1 MPTRQQAR
9 NAKPNQSASASGV
22 PDPGAGTPGQPDP
35 GAGASGQPNSG
46 AGASGQSDPP
56 NVRPIENCGTF
67 AQAVDDHCIGCDK
80 CELWVH
86 ATEMCSGLP
95 QKVIDVILEY
105 SGEGIN
111 YMCMKCRVARA
122 SNTSRGG
129 SPTKSESFMADTLGQ
144 LFQHLRGMSSILTNL
159 SAQVKALTTQHE
171 APAPTPP
178 THNPAPTQPH
188 TSQSTQ
194 GTPSYSHILSQGAHT
209 SPTSLDQYKLI
220 VRKELREMH
229 ERDKR
234 RDSIIIRGLKATTP
248 RGVVAEFAEIT
259 QRKMGTRVEVSD
271 VVIIPG
277 HTGICRAKIYSSAER
292 KLVLEQAKGLKNTE
306 YKHVYVRRD
315 LTYAQRGELKL
326 RREAEAAGRN
336 TEGAPPAPNPG
347 NHETIPKTVFSNDE
361 MPRAAEGRTS
371 PTTCPPPGN
380 PEQGTEPLHAPS
392 QNPVCRTSPSET
404 TN

>member
-1 MPTRQQAR
+1 
-9 NAKPNQSASASGV
+9 
-22 PDPGAGTPGQPDP
+22 
-35 GAGASGQPNSG
+35 
-46 AGASGQSDPP
+46 
-56 NVRPIENCGTF
+56 
-67 AQAVDDHCIGCDK
+67 
-80 CELWVH
+80 
-86 ATEMCSGLP
+86 
-95 QKVIDVILEY
+95 
-105 SGEGIN
+105 
-111 YMCMKCRVARA
+111 
-122 SNTSRGG
+122 
-129 SPTKSESFMADTLGQ
+129 
-144 LFQHLRGMSSILTNL
+144 
-159 SAQVKALTTQHE
+159 
-171 APAPTPP
+171 
-178 THNPAPTQPH
+178 
-188 TSQSTQ
+188 
-194 GTPSYSHILSQGAHT
+194 
-209 SPTSLDQYKLI
+209 
-220 VRKELREMH
+220 MH